1 MGHALDTFMK
11 VTERL
16 QALFGPATQGD
27 AKAPVVHKHD
37 TFESASQDD
46 LEHFVVE
53 TDTEGHHYAVRK
65 EAD

>member
-1 MGHALDTFMK
+1 VGHALDTFMK

-37 TFESASQDD
+37 VFESASQED

-53 TDTEGHHYAVRK
+53 TDSEGHHYGVRK